1 MIDGREN
8 PLLSDERI
16 DDAPPAIRALFR
28 EYDTMQVIDALT
40 MAGINDVPSNFS
52 EQRLLEGVAD
62 ARKFLE
68 ANERKVQQARF
79 NGSGE

>member
-1 MIDGREN
+1 MSDGREN
-8 PLLSDERI
+8 PTLSDERI

-40 MAGINDVPSNFS
+40 MAGINDDPASFT
-52 EQRLLEGVAD
+52 EERLQQGVDD

-68 ANERKVQQARF
+68 ANERLVQQARL
-79 NGSGE
+79 NGPSE

>member
-1 MIDGREN
+1 MSDGREN
-8 PLLSDERI
+8 PALSDERI

-40 MAGINDVPSNFS
+40 MAGINDDPASFT
-52 EQRLLEGVAD
+52 EERLQQGVDD

-68 ANERKVQQARF
+68 ANERLVQQARL
-79 NGSGE
+79 NGAPE